1 MLKNPTLSILK
12 ELKYYVYAYYDNE
25 GKIFYIGKGVGTRA
39 LSHWKNLDK
48 NNRQEGMK
56 KILRKIKNSGNEP
69 KILILRHG
77 LEEEEAKLLES
88 VLIST
93 LRSLRN
99 VELANIKSGKDSK
112 KNLIALQDLTK
123 NFAIGEAS
131 FNTQGCK
138 NCVCVHVKKS
148 YIPGKTSASELYD
161 DTRAAWRI
169 GKNRNVDKIKYVMP
183 IYNGIIL
190 EVYEVATWL
199 PAGSTMRA
207 RDFEKISEDEQ
218 KKSSNPRPRLE
229 FVGRIADEKLRKKY
243 NGKFYTIRSQNFSYC
258 SI

>member
-12 ELKYYVYAYYDNE
+12 ELKYYVYAYYDND

-39 LSHWKNLDK
+39 LSHWKNLDTE
-48 NNRQEGMK
+48 NNRQGEME

-93 LRSLRN
+93 LRSLGN

-131 FNTQGCK
+131 FNTRNGCE

-161 DTRAAWRI
+161 ATRTAWKI

-218 KKSSNPRPRLE
+218 KKSSDRLE